1 MTPGALADV
10 GREVTLQEVE
20 RDSAMVA
27 ELLDYLRWLAERD
40 ARLNLTAG
48 QMWAMFHEGVRVGR
62 LWSEVCAD
70 LGLPVRGDWA

>member
-40 ARLNLTAG
+40 DRN
-48 QMWAMFHEGVRVGR
+48 WAYRVGKARAGR
-62 LWSEVCAD
+62 LLDGREWNEVPA
-70 LGLPVRGDWA
+70 